1 MSGQS
6 IALSIIDFGS
16 DKYKRYVNSS
26 TELPLY
32 AYIKDGVHEIE
43 IRGSPERERDI
54 YQSKTNKITLV
65 LMKSDDLSGF
75 FIKFRSKLK

>member
-1 MSGQS
+1 MSGQR
-6 IALSIIDFGS
+6 IALSMIDFGS
-16 DKYKRYVNSS
+16 DKYKPYVNTS

-54 YQSKTNKITLV
+54 YQSETNKITLT
-65 LMKSDDLSGF
+65 LMKSDDLSRF
-75 FIKFRSKLK
+75 LIKFRSKSK